1 MKTATRTLLYI
12 LFLSIAAAGGLVLA
26 ASRTVAAQSGS
37 CSNLISETS
46 SSIVNNQCRYVSP
59 GFACHAVWKV
69 VGVPTQRTK
78 PLELGTVGG
87 ASSLNDIESITTG
100 LPRGGAFLVAGKSS
114 SPVKMYVFGDTKT
127 VPLAGNKRTNFTL
140 RNGNGKPICDRTRS
154 GMLLQSAGAG
164 GEITVNNLRIR
175 LGSTAYVVA
184 GGDLLFDQDPRIDR
198 RQGQRNPNAPLCS
211 GFDSDCSFGDAGC
224 TTKQRLVWGPYCR
237 EDRYPYIQPG
247 LYRVSL
253 DGEGAVQ
260 AGATDYELS
269 GQQHFSLGSQKFD
282 LPGAYTFCW
291 PGWKAGSTG
300 FETIVE
306 PAAPGARVDHITLE
320 YLGRSCKLPTA
331 EANADN
337 APMAMMTVYNVE
349 GQVQVTPLTGRASG
363 QTRTINPGQRIRV
376 YYSGNDPSA
385 IDAVATDASYVTGG
399 EVTQWAAYG
408 DSYQPGLAAIVE
420 GSPPNSGDTSSG
432 PIYDEP
438 TIEPSI
444 GSGKT
449 VDTICSSPIE
459 GGLAD
464 LWDPQLGCP
473 VSGSAQVWSS
483 WTPFERGQMMWRS
496 DTNRA
501 YGFFNS
507 GRWQYANDQWD
518 GVSPVP
524 SRGTP
529 PSGLQ
534 APIRGTGYIWG
545 TDDTFFNE
553 LGWARAE
560 QKGFC
565 ALVQTYENGF
575 LMRSSQVE
583 FCKDNLY
590 NHAREGDFPFMYLRA
605 YNDGRWQSGVR

>member
-1 MKTATRTLLYI
+1 MNNKCKYVTVRLRLLCRV
-12 LFLSIAAAGGLVLA
+12 AGGHEP
-26 ASRTVAAQSGS
+26 AQA
-37 CSNLISETS
+37 
-46 SSIVNNQCRYVSP
+46 
-59 GFACHAVWKV
+59 GFGA
-69 VGVPTQRTK
+69 
-78 PLELGTVGG
+78 VGG
-87 ASSLNDIESITTG
+87 KAYLDQIDSITTQ
-100 LPRGGAFLVAGKSS
+100 LPQGGALLLAGK
-114 SPVKMYVFGDTKT
+114 PGKLVKVYIFGDTKT
-127 VPLAGNKRTNFTL
+127 MPLSGQKRTNFVL
-140 RNGNGKPICDRTRS
+140 RNGNGN
-154 GMLLQSAGAG
+154 QSATARARVCCCNRAG
-164 GEITVNNLRIR
+164 TTGEITVNNLRIK

-211 GFDSDCSFGDAGC
+211 GFDSDCNFGDDGC

-253 DGEGAVQ
+253 DGEGSVR

-269 GQQHFSLGSQKFD
+269 GKQHFSLGSQTFT
-282 LPGAYTFCW
+282 LPGVYTFCW

-306 PAAPGARVDHITLE
+306 AASPGARVDNITLE
-320 YLGRSCKLPTA
+320 YLGRNCQLPTA
-331 EANADN
+331 LASAEN

-349 GQVQVTPLTGRASG
+349 GQVQVTPTTGRLSN
-363 QTRTINPGQRIRV
+363 QTRVIGPGQRIRV
-376 YYSGNDPSA
+376 YYSGSDLNA
-385 IDAVATDASYVTGG
+385 IDPAATDAGYVTGG
-399 EVTQWAAYG
+399 EVMQWAAYGG
-408 DSYQPGLAAIVE
+408 DSYQPGLVVIGE
-420 GSPPNSGDTSSG
+420 GPPPDDGGSDSG
-432 PIYDEP
+432 PDKPVDALCSLPTEP
-438 TIEPSI
+438 
-444 GSGKT
+444 
-449 VDTICSSPIE
+449 
-459 GGLAD
+459 GLAD
-464 LWDPQLGCP
+464 LWEYQLGCP
-473 VSGSAQVWSS
+473 VSGSALVWSS

-590 NHAREGDFPFMYLRA
+590 NHAREGDFPFAYMRA